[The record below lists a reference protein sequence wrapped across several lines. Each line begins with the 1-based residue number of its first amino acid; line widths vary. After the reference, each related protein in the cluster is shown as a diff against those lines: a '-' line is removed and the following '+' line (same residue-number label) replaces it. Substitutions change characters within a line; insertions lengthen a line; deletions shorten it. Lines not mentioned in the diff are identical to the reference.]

1 MEMIQSRNRTS
12 HTYNEDT
19 ANEIAEAILTRYAQ
33 QFEKF
38 LLKFTELEKQE
49 A

>member
-12 HTYNEDT
+12 HTYNQDT
-19 ANEIAEAILTRYAQ
+19 ANEIAEAILTKYVQ
-33 QFEKF
+33 GFENF

-49 A
+49 P